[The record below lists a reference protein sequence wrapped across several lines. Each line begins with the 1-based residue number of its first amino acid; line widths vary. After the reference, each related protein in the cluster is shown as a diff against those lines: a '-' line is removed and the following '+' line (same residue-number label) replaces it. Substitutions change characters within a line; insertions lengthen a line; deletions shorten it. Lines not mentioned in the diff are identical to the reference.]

1 MYKRP
6 LFSFINLFIILL
18 LITSFGIIINCSD
31 TIDKSPVSSIADSDI
46 PTDITPVSS
55 GGNGL
60 QIKGGSIEKNKVI
73 LYLRF
78 ETDKDKTHNLLLRLS
93 SSDSSYTFYE
103 ILNREP
109 NNFISYVTYKYIVNG
124 LSPNTEYYVWIVI
137 EDFNGFEILNQI
149 ETHFTTFSE

>member
-6 LFSFINLFIILL
+6 TFSFINPFVFLILVL
-18 LITSFGIIINCSD
+18 SFGIIINCADSL
-31 TIDKSPVSSIADSDI
+31 DKSPVSSIPDSQIPDDI
-46 PTDITPVSS
+46 APVSS
-55 GGNGL
+55 PTNSL
-60 QIKGGSIEKNKVI
+60 QIKGGTIEKNKVI

-149 ETHFTTFSE
+149 ETHFTTLSE

>member
-6 LFSFINLFIILL
+6 LFSLNNPFIILFF
-18 LITSFGIIINCSD
+18 IFSFGIIIGCSD
-31 TIDKSPVSSIADSDI
+31 SLDKSPVSSIPNSQIPDDI
-46 PTDITPVSS
+46 APVSS
-55 GGNGL
+55 PTNSL
-60 QIKGGSIEKNKVI
+60 QIKGGTIEKNKVI

-103 ILNREP
+103 VLNREP
-109 NNFISYVTYKYIVNG
+109 NNFISYVTYKYLVNG

-149 ETHFTTFSE
+149 ETHFTTLSE

>member
-6 LFSFINLFIILL
+6 RFSLNNPFIILFF
-18 LITSFGIIINCSD
+18 IFSFGIIINCADSL
-31 TIDKSPVSSIADSDI
+31 DKSPVSSIPDSQIPDDI
-46 PTDITPVSS
+46 APVSS
-55 GGNGL
+55 PTNSL
-60 QIKGGSIEKNKVI
+60 QIKGGTIEKNKVI

-78 ETDKDKTHNLLLRLS
+78 ETDKDKTHNLLFRLS

-109 NNFISYVTYKYIVNG
+109 NNFISYVTYEYIVNG

-149 ETHFTTFSE
+149 ETHFTTLSE